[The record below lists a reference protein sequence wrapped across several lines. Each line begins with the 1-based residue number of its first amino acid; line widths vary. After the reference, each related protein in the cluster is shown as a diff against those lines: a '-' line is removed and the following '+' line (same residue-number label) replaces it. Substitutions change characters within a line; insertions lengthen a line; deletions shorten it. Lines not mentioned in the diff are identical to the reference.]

1 MSGAI
6 APQRDPA
13 RRRSRSLRW
22 ALVVAIVLLVHGSV
36 VRWAEDSLVGF
47 GPGDKPV
54 AERIEVAFVRSLAPT
69 AAPAPAPARVPR
81 AHRRPVSRAAL
92 PPLPASAPQP
102 AVTEAEPEQDL
113 REPVP
118 ASEPPP
124 PPIVDGPAEAT
135 ANAEAPPIAAPASSP
150 PASAAA
156 PAFEWPPS
164 TRVTYKLSG
173 NYRGEVHGDAR
184 VQWVRLG
191 ERYQVHLDVAIG
203 PSFAPLMA
211 RRMTSDGVLGD
222 AGLVPRTYDEVTK
235 LPFQSPRRLTMT
247 FAPQAITLANGSL
260 RETIPGVQDTASQ
273 FVQLTWIFTTRPD
286 LLKVGNAIT
295 VPLALPRRVDHWIYD
310 VVAEERLDT
319 PLGPL
324 DTFHLKPRR
333 SELRPRGELSA
344 EIWFA
349 PTLQYLPVR
358 IRIQQDADTFVDL
371 VMEAAPMQAAPETER
386 ATAQPTPELPSR

>member
-1 MSGAI
+1 MSGAA
-6 APQRDPA
+6 APQRDAA
-13 RRRSRSLRW
+13 RRRSRGLRW
-22 ALVVAIVLLVHGSV
+22 ALVVAIVLLAHSGV
-36 VRWAEDSLVGF
+36 VRWVEDSLVGF
-47 GPGDKPV
+47 GPGDKPP
-54 AERIEVAFVRSLAPT
+54 AERIEVAFVRSLAPS
-69 AAPAPAPARVPR
+69 AAPAPAPAPLPR
-81 AHRRPVSRAAL
+81 ARRRPASRAA
-92 PPLPASAPQP
+92 PPPPSASAPLP
-102 AVTEAEPEQDL
+102 TMAEAVTEPAPRDSVPTPEL
-113 REPVP
+113 PMVE
-118 ASEPPP
+118 
-124 PPIVDGPAEAT
+124 GPADAT
-135 ANAEAPPIAAPASSP
+135 VSAEAPPIAAPASAP

-156 PAFEWPPS
+156 PSFEWPPS

-235 LPFQSPRRLTMT
+235 LPFQSPRRLTMS
-247 FAPQAITLANGSL
+247 FAPHAITLANGSL
-260 RETIPGVQDTASQ
+260 RESIAGVQDTASQ

-358 IRIQQDADTFVDL
+358 IRIQQDTDTFVDL
-371 VMEAAPMQAAPETER
+371 VMEAAPMQAAAETER
-386 ATAQPTPELPSR
+386 EAAPPAPELPSR